1 MIEPVARAN
10 LIRIATVYAR
20 ATDSTLSA
28 VSRKFYG
35 KAAFF
40 ADFKRG
46 SQSITFSNLDR
57 LLKAFAKEWPPGVD
71 WPTPAPILMTM
82 PSVRHPGKNIP
93 KENVATA

>member
-10 LIRIATVYAR
+10 LIKIATAYAK
-20 ATDSTLSA
+20 ANNSTLSA

-35 KAAFF
+35 KAAFL

-57 LLKAFAKEWPPGVD
+57 LLKAFAKEWPPGVE

-82 PSVRHPGKNIP
+82 PVIKPTGKNIP
-93 KENVATA
+93 KENVAPL